1 MLLQQLVFPEK
12 QKLRLID
19 WNVKLMNKQIDDL
32 VKKFNNE
39 NNIAGGRIA
48 AAVKEYMDEFT
59 DLLVKKVE
67 SEIQTEKKD
76 IEKVISFMS
85 ECENQKEYVSRH
97 IYPVLKDKSYSIIR
111 KEKDDSSVI
120 NRINDGISSIKKNN
134 DAIIGRF
141 PSRIN
146 VGYVYAKVNLFEL
159 IEFDQTP
166 KHVITLMD
174 KNGNIRQ
181 LNYYLVW
188 SDEAMKQV
196 KKIWKLSR
204 LYKSEEPLA
213 FIPYARRLFA
223 IEVDVEELLSND
235 KIQIVSADFKFD
247 DNELTNKILLNK
259 ELVWNVKI
267 DEPEGIDPKTSPIG
281 KVVHWKYTFSELLDN
296 QYVVPKALQWPTMK
310 VDFSKIQEVEYD
322 FESEYKGKFEKI
334 TIYKTDCNEYAEHE
348 IFECNYNRERL
359 NYQPRLRSLA
369 DINYEIKKFD
379 LPSYIQEIQVELNPI
394 SNLKELGKIPSNMAF
409 FEKGRFGYKNMNNI
423 FLYFLGDI
431 ENEMFFDY
439 IHFVL
444 EYLTY
449 CYPEIGWKGVY

>member
-235 KIQIVSADFKFD
+235 NIQIVRA
-247 DNELTNKILLNK
+247 
-259 ELVWNVKI
+259 
-267 DEPEGIDPKTSPIG
+267 
-281 KVVHWKYTFSELLDN
+281 
-296 QYVVPKALQWPTMK
+296 
-310 VDFSKIQEVEYD
+310 
-322 FESEYKGKFEKI
+322 
-334 TIYKTDCNEYAEHE
+334 
-348 IFECNYNRERL
+348 
-359 NYQPRLRSLA
+359 
-369 DINYEIKKFD
+369 
-379 LPSYIQEIQVELNPI
+379 
-394 SNLKELGKIPSNMAF
+394 
-409 FEKGRFGYKNMNNI
+409 
-423 FLYFLGDI
+423 
-431 ENEMFFDY
+431 
-439 IHFVL
+439 
-444 EYLTY
+444 
-449 CYPEIGWKGVY
+449 